1 MNQQQKRLWLLV
13 VTILLPVVLAGCPKI
28 IRGSTVRIVDID
40 PTCRYAVL
48 YVVAFQGNNAIGN
61 FDMEVSPQDIAE
73 FVIPQ
78 ALAQRIDLSQPVK
91 LRVTLKDKKSAP
103 ECFLVGRTLVFTGM
117 LTQKGTD
124 PRTGNPVYV
133 LNFWEDFKI
142 EYR

>member
-1 MNQQQKRLWLLV
+1 MRWVRSGLVLLIPLVLLV
-13 VTILLPVVLAGCPKI
+13 LTGCPKL
-28 IRGSTVRIVDID
+28 IRGSTVRLVDID

-48 YVVAFQGNNAIGN
+48 RIVAFQGNDAIGN
-61 FDMEVSPQDIAE
+61 FDMEVNTQDIAE
-73 FVIPQ
+73 FVIPEGI
-78 ALAQRIDLSQPVK
+78 ARRIDFSKPVK
-91 LRVTLKDKKSAP
+91 FTMVLKDKKSAP
-103 ECFLVGRTLVFTGM
+103 PGCFLHNKTLVFIGI